1 MVKKY
6 ISLGLLTCAVAF
18 TSCKKSSESDNTYSI
33 PTTYEFKD
41 KDGVSTVDFSG
52 QTQRLNQ
59 LDEIV
64 EKIASRNSD
73 ASVVVSA
80 ADLKKM
86 YSNNDAKS
94 GNAQDAGGLFSFSS
108 EKQLKDKT
116 ALGDLSVQKMI
127 EDWFDEYEKSDS
139 LIIRKSKNTTIL
151 ISDKGLDFKEIIE
164 KAGMGAILY
173 SQAMD
178 NYLDIDQLL
187 ADDNTA
193 LVSGK
198 NYTERAHH
206 FDEGFGYFGAPI
218 GFPTEEGAFFAEYAP
233 GQNVADKIM
242 GAFLTGRAAIVYQDD
257 ATLKA
262 QVEIIRTEWEAVI
275 AHQAISYL
283 TKANT
288 LFVETPR
295 GDFYHTLTEAYGFI
309 WSLNFNKKSKVSTA
323 KVKELLDTIGSDFTT
338 VSQENLKKAK
348 DELIAVYGEI

>member
-6 ISLGLLTCAVAF
+6 ISLGLLTCALAF
-18 TSCKKSSESDNTYSI
+18 TSCKKSNETDNTYSV
-33 PTTYEFKD
+33 PTTYGFKD

-64 EKIASRNSD
+64 TKIASRSADVNL
-73 ASVVVSA
+73 VVSA

-86 YSNNDAKS
+86 YSNNGAKS
-94 GNAQDAGGLFSFSS
+94 GYAQDADGLFSFSS

-116 ALGDLSVQKMI
+116 ALGDLSVQKMF
-127 EDWFDEYEKSDS
+127 EDWFDEFEKSDS
-139 LIIRKSKNTTIL
+139 IIIRKGKNKPML
-151 ISDKGLDFKEIIE
+151 ISSKGYDFKEVIE
-164 KAGMGAILY
+164 KAGMGAVLY

-178 NYLDIDQLL
+178 NYLDIDKLL

-198 NYTERAHH
+198 NYTEREHH

-218 GFPTEEGAFFAEYAP
+218 DFPTTEGSFFAEYAP
-233 GQNVADKIM
+233 QQNAADKIM
-242 GAFLTGRAAIVYQDD
+242 NAFLKGRAAITHKDD

-275 AHQAISYL
+275 AHQAITYL
-283 TKANT
+283 TKSIT
-288 LFVETPR
+288 LFADSPR
-295 GDFYHTLTEAYGFI
+295 GDFYHTLTEAHGFI

-323 KVKELLDTIGSDFTT
+323 KIKELLDIIGEDFTKT
-338 VSQENLKKAK
+338 TQEDINKVKT
-348 DELIAVYGEI
+348 ELIAVYGEI